1 MQSIEIKKRS
11 VLVGVAALAFSI
23 SGCADSGSG
32 DVAGT
37 QIAPPRTIV
46 SELEA
51 GQGVD
56 VIVEFS
62 MAPELTL
69 AQNMARPSLSLQQ
82 AQLPVARTF
91 LELPVATSRLTSPE
105 DLERLLAA
113 PGVVAVHVDERLPK
127 HAIEAAAFIHQPEA
141 MDRGFDGSGTAIA
154 VLDTG
159 VDITRQAFGACTS
172 AGGQGCKV
180 VFEKDF
186 APEDNDHDI
195 DGHGTNVAG
204 AVLQVAPGTDIIAL
218 DVFDGD
224 TARSSDVLA
233 AIDWVIQHRQTY
245 NISAINLSMG
255 SGKFATA
262 CSNSVFSTAITT
274 ARQQGVLTISSSGND
289 GYTDGIGQP
298 ACAPDAISV
307 GAVYDRD
314 MGPRVFSTCADAS
327 TGPDKVACFSNTAD
341 YLTIMAPGVS
351 IQAAGISMSG
361 TSQAAPL
368 VAGAVAVLRSA
379 YPGET
384 VEQIAARLIERAP
397 DITEA
402 RVGRQLSR
410 VDLEASL
417 DPLAVE
423 CEVNVSLER
432 VDATH
437 EGGTFN
443 VSVQTG
449 ASCDWTFGEHV
460 GWIDLQ
466 NNSGTGPGSF
476 TVVISPNAGTTRGAV
491 ISDASGVTIP
501 VVQRESTENAP
512 EGFISIDFG
521 NAVTRSTWLTL
532 ETTIT
537 SDHNITEMCVAVGA
551 RCEEWKPFA
560 PISLVEVPDT
570 DGWKFVRVWVRD
582 DRGYISDAL
591 EEHIVLDRTRP
602 IDGSARISSK
612 HGSVV
617 IKWSQALEFG
627 SGVMFYRVVSREG
640 SMPRDCSLEE
650 HGRHE
655 DVGDS
660 EDVRQRER
668 NKLVYQGL
676 KRSFEDVRPDKK
688 IRYYRVC
695 AMDYAFNLSSGKTV
709 AGGPH

>member
-11 VLVGVAALAFSI
+11 VLMVIATAAISI
-23 SGCADSGSG
+23 SGCVDSG
-32 DVAGT
+32 DEAGT
-37 QIAPPRTIV
+37 QIEPPRTIV
-46 SELEA
+46 NALEA

-69 AQNMARPSLSLQQ
+69 SQNLERPSLSLQQ
-82 AQLPVARTF
+82 VQLPVRRTF
-91 LELPVATSRLTSPE
+91 ERLPVATSRLSTTE
-105 DLERLLAA
+105 DLTRLLSA

-127 HAIEAAAFIHQPEA
+127 HAIDAATFIHQPEA
-141 MDRGFDGSGTAIA
+141 INRGFDGSGTAIA

-159 VDITRQAFGACTS
+159 VDLTRAAFGACSS

-204 AVLQVAPGTDIIAL
+204 AVLQVAPGADIIAL

-233 AIDWVIQHRQTY
+233 AIDWVILNRQTY

-298 ACAPDAISV
+298 ACAPDAVSV

-314 MGPRVFSTCADAS
+314 MGPRVFSSCADTS

-341 YLTIMAPGVS
+341 YISIMAPGVS

-379 YPGET
+379 YPNET
-384 VEQIAARLIERAP
+384 IEQIADRLIDRAP
-397 DITEA
+397 DINEA
-402 RVGRQLSR
+402 RVGRQLPR

-417 DPLAVE
+417 DPLSVE
-423 CEVNVSLER
+423 CEVSFSAER
-432 VDATH
+432 IVASPQ
-437 EGGTFN
+437 GGTYT
-443 VSVQTG
+443 VDVQTG
-449 ASCDWTFGEHV
+449 AACDWIFGKNV
-460 GWIDLQ
+460 GWIDLKD
-466 NNSGTGPGSF
+466 NSGTGPGTI
-476 TVVISPNAGTTRGAV
+476 TVVIEPNAGSTRGAM
-491 ISDASGVTIP
+491 ISSNAGASIP
-501 VVQRESTENAP
+501 VVQQKSEDNAP

-521 NAVTRSTWLTL
+521 SAVTRSSWLTL

-537 SDHNITEMCVAVGA
+537 SDHNVTEMCVGVGA
-551 RCEEWKPFA
+551 RCENWQPFA
-560 PISLVEVPDT
+560 PVTLVEVPDS
-570 DGWKFVRVWVRD
+570 DGWKFLRVWVRD
-582 DRGYISDAL
+582 DQGYLSDAM
-591 EEHIVLDRTRP
+591 EEHIILDRTRP
-602 IDGSARISSK
+602 IDGSARISP
-612 HGSVV
+612 GVGAV
-617 IKWSQALEFG
+617 TIQWSQALEFG
-627 SGVMFYRVVSREG
+627 SGVMFYRVVARDG
-640 SMPRDCSLEE
+640 SMPRDCEVEE
-650 HGRHE
+650 HGRHDDRE
-655 DVGDS
+655 G
-660 EDVRQRER
+660 EEVRHRER
-668 NKLVYQGL
+668 NQLVYQGL
-676 KRSFEDVRPDKK
+676 SRSFVDVRPDKK
-688 IRYYRVC
+688 MRYYRVC
-695 AMDYAFNLSSGKTV
+695 AMDYAFNMSSGKTV
-709 AGGPH
+709 AGGAR